1 MSAVKLQP
9 DDLAELAKLAKDL
22 NFDDIERRGA
32 LLENESRDFNAVPG
46 SGKTS
51 LLAAKLLLLA
61 KKWPHTRR
69 GICVLSHTNVARDE
83 IARRLAETADGAQL
97 LSYPHYIGT
106 IHSFVNHFF
115 AMPILRSLEQKV
127 DVIDDDVFADKARAR
142 LQLGQFTKL
151 RYFLGNQNNGDDI
164 VTTLFYRTAE
174 LAVQVEKG
182 ALPATHTPSYHSLV
196 SLKAQLTKQGIF
208 RHRDMFAYA
217 DLALKT
223 CPHLVDVVHRRF
235 PMVFIDEMQDT
246 SWDQESFLNRIFDGK
261 SVMQRFGDVDQ
272 KILLDEENADRLTFP
287 RQGHGCISTSK
298 RFGDAIA
305 RAVASVRMS
314 GDAVVGEGTS
324 AHAPILLLYA
334 TDDAP
339 KVIQHFGKLIIS
351 RLSTT
356 EVSTHNV
363 KAMCARKTGEGNVD
377 AGRHLRDYWPA
388 YGVGLPSTGIR
399 SENFWSLVGDAGT
412 SLQEASLSAR
422 VSDVRR
428 GLLLVLR
435 DAGSPLAKDI
445 RDGRALPRA
454 ASAFAPAGRM
464 DALTRQLAL
473 SGEQLCSV
481 DQRAALFQLLYE
493 GLKPY
498 LPDELE
504 IEAFKALSVFDEPED
519 VARAGLAPAVTTC
532 HMLDQGRSLQID
544 VGTVASMKGETHS
557 ASLVLES
564 YGGIS
569 RKFDVAL
576 GLEYIAGVPSK
587 ALVKLPKTQQAQ
599 MRNLYVA
606 MSRPTSLLCLAA
618 NESRVPQKVCDAL
631 AKKGWQI
638 QTVA

>member
-9 DDLAELAKLAKDL
+9 EDLAELAKLAKDL

-32 LLENESRDFNAVPG
+32 LLESESRDFNAVPG

>member
-1 MSAVKLQP
+1 MSAVNLQP
-9 DDLAELAKLAKDL
+9 EDLAELAKLAKDL
-22 NFDDIERRGA
+22 NFDDVERRRA
-32 LLENESRDFNAVPG
+32 LLESESRDFNAVPG

-61 KKWPHTRR
+61 KKWPHARR

-83 IARRLAETADGAQL
+83 IARRLAETAEGAQL

-115 AMPILRSLEQKV
+115 AMPMLRSLEQKV
-127 DVIDDDVFADKARAR
+127 DVIDDDVFADKALAR

-151 RYFLGNQNNGDDI
+151 RYFLDNQNNGDDI

-182 ALPATHTPSYHSLV
+182 ALPATHTPSYRSLV
-196 SLKAQLTKQGIF
+196 SLKAQLTKLGIF

-305 RAVASVRMS
+305 HAVGSVRMS
-314 GDAVVGEGTS
+314 GEVVIGEGIS

-339 KVIQHFGKLIIS
+339 NVIQHFGKLIIS
-351 RLSTT
+351 HLSET
-356 EVSTHNV
+356 EVSTHDV
-363 KAMCARKTGEGNVD
+363 KAMCARKTGEGDVD

-388 YGVGLPSTGIR
+388 YGVGLPTTGMR
-399 SENFWSLVGDAGT
+399 SENFWSLIGDAGT
-412 SLQEASLSAR
+412 HLQEGSLSAR

-454 ASAFAPAGRM
+454 ASAFAPTGRM
-464 DALTRQLAL
+464 EVLTHQLAL

-481 DQRAALFQLLYE
+481 DQRAAFFQLLYE

-504 IEAFKALSVFDEPED
+504 IEAFKALSVFDEPAN
-519 VARAGLAPAVTTC
+519 VGNTTAAPAVTTC
-532 HMLDQGRSLQID
+532 HVLDQGRSLQFD
-544 VGTVASMKGETHS
+544 LGTVASMKGETHS

-564 YGGIS
+564 YGGKS

-576 GLEYIAGVPSK
+576 GLEYIAGMPSK
-587 ALVKLPKTQQAQ
+587 VLAKLPKTQQAQ

-606 MSRPTSLLCLAA
+606 MSRPTTLLCLAA
-618 NESRVPQKVCDAL
+618 NENRVPQKIRDAL

-638 QTVA
+638 QTMP

>member
-32 LLENESRDFNAVPG
+32 LLESESRDFNAVPG

-164 VTTLFYRTAE
+164 ITTLFYRTAE

-196 SLKAQLTKQGIF
+196 SLKAQLTKLGIF

-356 EVSTHNV
+356 EVNTHNV

-377 AGRHLRDYWPA
+377 PGRHLRDYWPA
-388 YGVGLPSTGIR
+388 YGVGLPSTGTR
-399 SENFWSLVGDAGT
+399 SENFWGLVGDAGT
-412 SLQEASLSAR
+412 SPQEASLSAR

-481 DQRAALFQLLYE
+481 DQRAALFQLLYD

-519 VARAGLAPAVTTC
+519 VARVGLAPAVTTC

-576 GLEYIAGVPSK
+576 GLEYIAGIPSK
-587 ALVKLPKTQQAQ
+587 ALAKLPKTQQAQ

-618 NESRVPQKVCDAL
+618 NESRVPQKICDAL